1 MFFSKRQ
8 IQFFGA
14 KQVTEREWHRQNRLR
29 EPFIRQYEAR
39 LKQYYNK
46 MAVEVFEAYNTG
58 STTILN
64 LKINDFRKD
73 LQNIFR
79 IQYTI
84 IANAFK
90 NYALD
95 RMQNVKDL
103 ILILIES

>member
-14 KQVTEREWHRQNRLR
+14 KQVAEREWHRQNRLR

-39 LKQYYNK
+39 LKAYYDK

-79 IQYTI
+79 IQYTV

-90 NYALD
+90 CTIRIFA
-95 RMQNVKDL
+95 R
-103 ILILIES
+103 I